1 MTAATILAG
10 RLRSARTRRALDLA
24 LCLLPWAL
32 VAAALT
38 WRTQG
43 VALALAVAAAAASAV
58 AVVAWGRARRL
69 DHAWL
74 ARRLNAT
81 RSDMDDSADL
91 LFASGEGLNGLQRLQ
106 QARLR
111 ERIETANGP
120 ELGPAWSARRLLVSV
135 LAAVLALVAI
145 GLWPRAQNEVR
156 DLEALSPAPQVAAL
170 PGQPRLIEQGLRI
183 DPPAYTRLP
192 PRSEPTLEGRV
203 PENAR
208 LRWNLRFE
216 PQPRAAELV
225 FHDGQRLALARQG
238 DGRWSAEHVL
248 AKPALYR
255 IVAAGA
261 PDAQTRRLYRLD
273 VTVDRAPQ
281 LRVLEPDRGL
291 SLMSAGQRNWPL
303 EFEASDDYGLA
314 ANAQLRITLAQGS
327 GENITFREQ
336 RLSLRGTG
344 TATAKRYAQ
353 RLDLASLGFASG
365 DDLIVQLSVDDNRS
379 PKPQTALSPSLILR
393 WPADLGSEATGLDG
407 MVKTTLPAYFRSQR
421 QIIIDAEA
429 LIAQRR
435 KFDEARFIERS
446 DAIGV
451 DQRLL
456 RLRYGQ
462 FLGEESEGAPQLP
475 TNDRDEP
482 EPHDEHA
489 AATGDAAAGD
499 AAVVDKGQAH
509 SANASA
515 PDEHD
520 EHAHTPKP
528 AAPAFGE
535 EGSVLEQFGH
545 THDHAEAATLLDPDT
560 RKLLKAALDEMWQSE
575 LHLRQGHPQQALPY
589 AYKALG
595 FIKKVQQATRIYLA
609 RVGPELPPIDE
620 SRRLSGERAGLARRG
635 EMLAA
640 ARAADPLLESL
651 WRELEQ
657 STRANKPAPIDYTG
671 LQRWLREHESR
682 VADPLAFAAAFD
694 ALRNEPECLRCRAE
708 LRRLLW
714 PLLTRPPASVQRRG
728 QGDAVDRRY
737 FEALQQ
743 EARR

>member
-1 MTAATILAG
+1 MTAAAILADK
-10 RLRSARTRRALDLA
+10 LHSARTRRALDLA

-32 VAAALT
+32 VAAAWA
-38 WRTQG
+38 WRMQG
-43 VALALAVAAAAASAV
+43 LVIALAVAAAVGIAV
-58 AVVAWGRARRL
+58 IVVAWRSARRL

-91 LFASGEGLNGLQRLQ
+91 LFVSGESLNGLQRLQ

-120 ELGPAWSARRLLVSV
+120 ELRPAWSARRLLLSA
-135 LAAVLALVAI
+135 LAAALALIAI
-145 GLWPRAQNEVR
+145 GLWPRAQSGAR

-183 DPPAYTRLP
+183 DPPAYTHLP
-192 PRSEPTLEGRV
+192 SRSEPTLEGRV

-216 PQPRAAELV
+216 PQPSAVELV
-225 FHDGQRLALARQG
+225 FHDGQRLALARQS
-238 DGRWSAEHVL
+238 DGRWSAERVL

-255 IVAAGA
+255 IVASGA
-261 PDAQTRRLYRLD
+261 PEAQTRRLYRLD
-273 VTVDRAPQ
+273 VTADRAPQ
-281 LRVLEPDRGL
+281 LRMLEPDRGL
-291 SLMSAGQRNWPL
+291 SLMSAGQRGWPL

-344 TATAKRYAQ
+344 TTTQKRYAQ

-379 PKPQTALSPSLILR
+379 PKAQTALSPSLILR

-435 KFDEARFIERS
+435 KLDEARFIERS

-482 EPHDEHA
+482 EPHDEPGQAHDQHA
-489 AATGDAAAGD
+489 PAE
-499 AAVVDKGQAH
+499 KGQAA
-509 SANASA
+509 SSA
-515 PDEHD
+515 PEQHD

-528 AAPAFGE
+528 AAPSFGE
-535 EGSVLEQFGH
+535 EGPVLEQFGH

-635 EMLAA
+635 ERLAA
-640 ARAADPLLESL
+640 ANATDPLLESL
-651 WRELEQ
+651 WRDLEQ
-657 STRANKPAPIDYTG
+657 STRTTEPPPIDYTG

-682 VADPLAFAAAFD
+682 VPDPLAFAAAFD
-694 ALRNEPECLRCRAE
+694 ALRNEPECRRCRAE

-714 PLLTRPPASVQRRG
+714 PLLTRPPASVPRRG

>member
-24 LCLLPWAL
+24 LCLLPS
-32 VAAALT
+32 VVVGAALA
-38 WRTQG
+38 WRLWG
-43 VALALAVAAAAASAV
+43 VSAALSLAAVLCAALAAFVWSK
-58 AVVAWGRARRL
+58 ARRL
-69 DHAWL
+69 DEAWL

-91 LFASGEGLNGLQRLQ
+91 LFASGEDLNGLQRLQ

-120 ELGPAWSARRLLVSV
+120 ELGPGWSARRLLVSA
-135 LAAVLALVAI
+135 LAALLGLIAI
-145 GLWPRAQNEVR
+145 GLWPRAQSGAR

-183 DPPAYTRLP
+183 DPPAYTHMP

-216 PQPRAAELV
+216 PQPSAAELV

-238 DGRWSAEHVL
+238 DGRWSAERVL

-273 VTVDRAPQ
+273 VTVDRVPQ

-379 PKPQTALSPSLILR
+379 PKPQTAQSPSLILR

-435 KFDEARFIERS
+435 KLDEARFIERS

-482 EPHDEHA
+482 EPHDEHTA
-489 AATGDAAAGD
+489 A
-499 AAVVDKGQAH
+499 DKGQGQ

-520 EHAHTPKP
+520 EHTHTPKP
-528 AAPAFGE
+528 AAPTFGE

-589 AYKALG
+589 AHKALG

-657 STRANKPAPIDYTG
+657 STRASKPTPIDYTG

>member
-1 MTAATILAG
+1 MSAATILSVW
-10 RLRSARTRRALDLA
+10 LRSARMRRGFDLA
-24 LCLLPWAL
+24 LWLLPWAV
-32 VAAALT
+32 VAAALA
-38 WRTQG
+38 WRLQG
-43 VALALAVAAAAASAV
+43 IAGALVV
-58 AVVAWGRARRL
+58 AVVVCAALVAFVWNEARRL
-69 DHAWL
+69 DEAWL
-74 ARRLNAT
+74 ARRLNAS
-81 RSDMDDSADL
+81 RGDMDDSADL
-91 LFASGEGLNGLQRLQ
+91 LFVSGESLNGLQRLQ
-106 QARLR
+106 QTRLR

-120 ELGPAWSARRLLVSV
+120 DLRPAWSARRLLLST
-135 LAAVLALVAI
+135 LAAVAALIAV
-145 GLWPRAQNEVR
+145 GLWPRGQSGAQ

-183 DPPAYTRLP
+183 VPPAYTRLP

-216 PQPRAAELV
+216 PQPSAAELV
-225 FHDGQRLALARQG
+225 FHDGQRLPLARQA
-238 DGRWSAEHVL
+238 DGRWSAERVL

-255 IVAAGA
+255 IVATAA
-261 PDAQTRRLYRLD
+261 ADAQTRRLYRLD
-273 VTVDRAPQ
+273 VSPDRAPQ

-291 SLMSAGQRNWPL
+291 SLMSAGQRSWPL

-344 TATAKRYAQ
+344 TATGKRYVQ

-435 KFDEARFIERS
+435 KLDAPGFIERS

-462 FLGEESEGAPQLP
+462 FLGEESEGAPRLP
-475 TNDRDEP
+475 TNDRDEA

-489 AATGDAAAGD
+489 AANKNEG
-499 AAVVDKGQAH
+499 
-509 SANASA
+509 ANAA
-515 PDEHD
+515 TPDEHD
-520 EHAHTPKP
+520 EHARTPKP
-528 AAPAFGE
+528 AAPSFGE

-635 EMLAA
+635 EMLVAA
-640 ARAADPLLESL
+640 NAADPLLESL
-651 WRELEQ
+651 WRDLESSL
-657 STRANKPAPIDYTG
+657 STTTATATATATATKPAPIDYTG

-682 VADPLAFAAAFD
+682 APDPLAFAAAFE

-728 QGDAVDRRY
+728 QGDAIDRRY